1 MRIFRYH
8 TPFVYKDYEG
18 DCMLRT
24 GLAAAVLGCVLYADA
39 FHTQNVAGSYDMTG
53 AVDAKK
59 PLEQK
64 IDIGFAN
71 TTGNTDTLNLNA
83 KYALLGL
90 TEGYAGRELKY
101 SFDAG
106 VYLTENDG
114 TRDNEEYTL
123 NAAVEQMLEDEWL
136 LYGTIRWLRN
146 TFRNYDSKTFVG
158 IGVGKKLVDTP
169 KHLFTVKLGTAYND
183 EVYSDEQPDQQFGSL
198 TEYAE
203 YRYRFSAKNEAYVQ
217 VGASENF
224 EDFDDYEILS
234 VLGVDVALNDTLHL
248 VVEEEIRY
256 DNVPP
261 VGFEKTDT
269 KSIVRLGYTF

>member
-1 MRIFRYH
+1 
-8 TPFVYKDYEG
+8 
-18 DCMLRT
+18 MLRI
-24 GLAAAVLGCVLYADA
+24 GLAAAVLGGVLYADA
-39 FHTQNVAGSYDMTG
+39 FQADNVAEKYDMTG
-53 AVDAKK
+53 SIDAKK

-71 TTGNTDTLNLNA
+71 TTGNTETLNLNA
-83 KYALLGL
+83 KYALLAL
-90 TEGYAGRELKY
+90 REGYAGRELKL

-114 TRDNEEYTL
+114 TRDNEEYTVKM
-123 NAAVEQMLEDEWL
+123 AAEQMLYDEWL
-136 LYGTIRWLRN
+136 VYGTIRWLRN

-169 KHLFTVKLGTAYND
+169 KHLFAIKLGTAYND

-203 YRYRFSAKNEAYVQ
+203 YRYRFNDTNEAYVQ

>member
-1 MRIFRYH
+1 MTIRIFLAS
-8 TPFVYKDYEG
+8 T
-18 DCMLRT
+18 MLA
-24 GLAAAVLGCVLYADA
+24 GMLCADA

-53 AVDAKK
+53 TVEAKK

-90 TEGYAGRELKY
+90 TEGYAGRELKF

-123 NAAVEQMLEDEWL
+123 NAAAEQMLEDEWL

-158 IGVGKKLVDTP
+158 IGVGKKLIDTP
-169 KHLFTVKLGTAYND
+169 KHLFTIKFGVAYND
-183 EVYSDEQPDQQFGSL
+183 EVFSDGQPDRNFGSL

-203 YRYRFSAKNEAYVQ
+203 YRYRFSDKNEAYIQ

-224 EDFDDYEILS
+224 DNFDDYEILS
-234 VLGVDVALNDTLHL
+234 VLGVDVALNNTLHL

-261 VGFEKTDT
+261 VGFKKTDT
-269 KSIVRLGYTF
+269 KSIVRIGYLF